1 MGSLRTQENEGVL
14 VVSFTDSKILDE
26 AKIQKIGSELIAA
39 ADTAAAAEKKMV
51 LNFTGVDF
59 MSSAMIG
66 KLVLLNKKCKMD
78 SVDLKLSDICGNVQ
92 EVFKIMKLN
101 KVFDIYKTED
111 KALKAFSK
119 KGWFG

>member
-1 MGSLRTQENEGVL
+1 MGSLRTQETDGILIVR
-14 VVSFTDSKILDE
+14 FTDTKILDE
-26 AKIQKIGSELIAA
+26 AKIQKIGTELIEAADAAA
-39 ADTAAAAEKKMV
+39 ADKKMV
-51 LNFTGVDF
+51 LNFTGVEF

-78 SVDLKLSDICGNVQ
+78 GVDLKLSDIAGNVQ

-101 KVFDIYKTED
+101 KVFDIYKTEE
-111 KALKAFSK
+111 KAVKSFDK